1 MGLVVGY
8 WSSQVVRVVA
18 RLGLADL
25 LAGEPR
31 SADELAGAAA
41 ADPDALSRLLRAAA
55 AIGLVREA
63 GRDRFTLTPA
73 GECLLSDGSTLR
85 DVALGFTDPAF
96 WRCWEHLED
105 AVRAGEAASG
115 RALGTDIWTYYRR
128 ESAEGARFAAAMNAM
143 GSTLTA
149 AVAARCDLPPHARV
163 VDVGGGG
170 GLLLAEMLAR
180 SETATGV
187 LVDRPEVLCA
197 ARELVAARGIGDRV
211 ELREGNFLAELP
223 PGGDVYVLKSVL
235 HNWDDEPAARILAS
249 CHRAARPGS
258 LLLVIGYVLPPEPGF
273 AHLLDLM
280 MLVQFGGRERT
291 EEEHRALLRAC
302 GYTVLR
308 VIRVAGA
315 WAIIEARRSE
325 EDSPRTI

>member
-1 MGLVVGY
+1 MGLVAGY
-8 WSSQVVRVVA
+8 WSSQVVRVVS

-31 SADELAGAAA
+31 PAEELAGAVA

-55 AIGLVREA
+55 ATGLVREA
-63 GRDRFTLTPA
+63 GRDRYALTPA
-73 GECLLSDGSTLR
+73 GECLLSDGRMLG
-85 DVALGFTDPAF
+85 DVAIGLTDPAF

-105 AVRAGEAASG
+105 AVRAGEPASG

-128 ESAEGARFAAAMNAM
+128 EPAEGARFAAAMNAI
-143 GSTLTA
+143 GATLA
-149 AVAARCDLPPHARV
+149 ASLAARYDLPPHARV

-170 GLLLAEMLAR
+170 GLLLAELLAR

-187 LVDRPEVLCA
+187 LVDRPEVLLA
-197 ARELVAARGIGDRV
+197 ARELVAARGIGERV
-211 ELREGNFLAELP
+211 ELREGDFLAELP

-235 HNWDDEPAARILAS
+235 HNWDDESAARILAN
-249 CHRAARPGS
+249 CHRAARAGS
-258 LLLVIGYVLPPEPGF
+258 LLLVIGYVLPREPGF

-291 EEEHRALLRAC
+291 EEEHRALLSAS

-308 VIRVAGA
+308 VLPAVGA
-315 WAIIEARRSE
+315 WGIIEARRSE
-325 EDSPRTI
+325 EASARAI